1 VSKTGTG
8 KKAGG
13 AGGKGGKKK
22 VAEAPL
28 KSKASAEAKRVVN
41 PLFEKRPKNFGI
53 GQNIQP
59 KRDLTRFVKWPKY
72 IRLQRQ
78 KAILLKRLKVPPS
91 INQFMT
97 TLDRQTASQMF
108 KLLDKYRPETK
119 KDRKARL
126 VARAKAR
133 ADGKADKPSQRPL
146 VARSGINTVVSLVE
160 QKKAAL
166 VIIAH
171 DVDPIELVL
180 YLPTLCK
187 KMGVPYCIVK
197 GKARLG
203 HVVRRKTATA
213 LAITNVN
220 SEDKT
225 SLTKLVEVCK
235 INFNER
241 YDEMRKHSGGGVLG
255 AKSMAKIAKIEKIKA
270 REIQQKLAS

>member
-1 VSKTGTG
+1 MVVSKTT
-8 KKAGG
+8 KKPG
-13 AGGKGGKKK
+13 AGTKGKKK
-22 VAEAPL
+22 VADAPL
-28 KSKASAEAKRVVN
+28 RSKATEAKKVVN
-41 PLFEKRPKNFGI
+41 PLFEKRPRNFGI

-59 KRDLTRFVKWPKY
+59 KRDLSRFVKWPRY

-91 INQFMT
+91 INQFSA
-97 TLDRQTASQMF
+97 TLDRQSASQLF

-126 VARAKAR
+126 VARAQAR
-133 ADGKADKPSQRPL
+133 SEGKPDKPSQRPL
-146 VARSGINTVVSLVE
+146 VARSGINTVVSLIE
-160 QKKAAL
+160 QKKAQL

-171 DVDPIELVL
+171 DVEPIEMVL
-180 YLPTLCK
+180 YLPALCK

-213 LAITNVN
+213 LALTSVN

-235 INFNER
+235 TNFNDR
-241 YDEMRKHSGGGVLG
+241 YDEMRKHAGGGILG
-255 AKSMAKIAKIEKIKA
+255 AKSLAKIAKLEKIKA

>member
-1 VSKTGTG
+1 MPAKPGA
-8 KKAGG
+8 KKPVKGG
-13 AGGKGGKKK
+13 AKKGKSK
-22 VAEAPL
+22 VAAPPL
-28 KSKASAEAKRVVN
+28 KSKAAEAKKVVN

-72 IRLQRQ
+72 VRLQRQ

-91 INQFMT
+91 INQFSS
-97 TLDRQTASQMF
+97 TLDRQTASQLF

-126 VARAKAR
+126 VQRAADR
-133 ADGKADKPSQRPL
+133 AAGKKDTPSKRPL
-146 VARSGINTVVSLVE
+146 TVRSGINTITSLIE
-160 QKKAAL
+160 KKKASL

-171 DVDPIELVL
+171 DVDPIEIVL
-180 YLPTLCK
+180 YLPALCK

-203 HVVRRKTATA
+203 QIVRRKTATA
-213 LAITNVN
+213 LAFTSVN

-225 SLTKLVEVCK
+225 SLSKLVEVCK
-235 INFNER
+235 TNFNER
-241 YDEMRKHSGGGVLG
+241 YDEMKRHSGGGVLG
-255 AKSMAKIAKIEKIKA
+255 ARSMAKINKLEKIKA
-270 REIQQKLAS
+270 RELQQKLAS